1 LGHLK
6 KRAIA
11 QEREAARIA
20 LVALACEVVVLT
32 SLMDQGLE
40 SVAAHLGAD
49 EIRLSGWI
57 HRNAALDLLS
67 QDMGWNV
74 IQQGTVLALAASMRT
89 HLRDIHYLRGR
100 LDQML
105 RSSRRTPIN
114 SRSAQLQLSGQ

>member
-40 SVAAHLGAD
+40 SVTAHLGAE

-57 HRNAALDLLS
+57 HRNAAFGLVVAGHGLGRHSARDRVGLS
-67 QDMGWNV
+67 RFDAHS
-74 IQQGTVLALAASMRT
+74 LA
-89 HLRDIHYLRGR
+89 
-100 LDQML
+100 
-105 RSSRRTPIN
+105 
-114 SRSAQLQLSGQ
+114 